1 MKNNE
6 IENFEENSDL
16 IVEET
21 IVEST
26 KSDKSNDDKKDKDKN
41 SRKRFKLP
49 SALSII
55 IGVVVFA
62 ILVSW
67 ITFLVT
73 GGDSN
78 WYSLQEAKQIPI
90 GFEEFKNYI
99 GNSDNYLIITS
110 FINNNPSF
118 SYYFVDQGS
127 YYTLTITDEAIWNES
142 SLFSLIVQYNNNLL
156 IADEWF
162 NFGDSNWFVSSNG
175 MYGLLDLITVT
186 IAGMFS
192 STSVIL
198 YVFTIG
204 ALVEVLLV
212 TGTLESGVSSLVK
225 GLKNKEIVL
234 VPTLFILFSLGG
246 TLFGMQEETLGLIP
260 IIVPVLILAGFEASL
275 GYLVIVLGTTTGI
288 ASSVLDPFSIGVM
301 ADGIGTG
308 ISTGIAVR
316 TVLFFIYTL
325 IGSVFVTWY
334 ALRVRK
340 DPSKSSD
347 SLERIEQNKIWAHE
361 VIGNVE
367 HANTLNKKQ
376 KWALIIFGATFGWMV
391 FTLLPWGTWI
401 EGLNSSEG
409 WTIFSSMFFNNVF
422 IGEWYFIQLSILF
435 VFVIILISKIFKI
448 SNKDIWNNS
457 WRATKGLFGVALIL
471 MFSRTVSII
480 LSYSGAAETIVNA
493 TFSGVDGGSP
503 VLLSLSLLPLFL
515 VMAIFIPSTSGL
527 AGITAPIIYPIINQ
541 IPEGQRVIAEIGV
554 LAVYPLAQGVI
565 NMFSPTTGLV
575 ITQAE
580 ASRTEYGKVVKWS
593 AGYSLVILL
602 VGVVSIGAMI
612 SII

>member
-1 MKNNE
+1 MENKDLKNL
-6 IENFEENSDL
+6 EESVDSS
-16 IVEET
+16 IEET
-21 IVEST
+21 TVESI
-26 KSDKSNDDKKDKDKN
+26 SSNHHNNDDKN
-41 SRKRFKLP
+41 SRKKFKLP

-55 IGVVVFA
+55 LGVVVFA
-62 ILVSW
+62 ILVTW
-67 ITFLVT
+67 ITYLVS
-73 GGDSN
+73 GGDSS
-78 WYSLQEAKQIPI
+78 WYTLQEGKQLSTN
-90 GFEEFKNYI
+90 FNEFKTFVEDPNNYI
-99 GNSDNYLIITS
+99 IVGNFIDGNSFLSSYFSDTGSSFELLITNETEWNDSAIYG
-110 FINNNPSF
+110 II
-118 SYYFVDQGS
+118 VD
-127 YYTLTITDEAIWNES
+127 
-142 SLFSLIVQYNNNLL
+142 YNNNLL
-156 IADEWF
+156 VADEWF
-162 NFGDSNWFVSSNG
+162 NFADSNWFVSNNG
-175 MYGLLDLITVT
+175 MYGLLDLITVS

-192 STSVIL
+192 SASVVL

-260 IIVPVLILAGFEASL
+260 IIIPVLILAGFDASL
-275 GYLVIVLGTTTGI
+275 GYLVVVLGTTTGI

-316 TVLFFIYTL
+316 TSLFFIYTI
-325 IGSVFVTWY
+325 IGSIFVTWY

-347 SLERIEQNKIWAHE
+347 SLERIEENKIWAHE
-361 VIGNVE
+361 VIGDVE
-367 HANTLNKKQ
+367 HANTLDKKQ
-376 KWALIIFGATFGWMV
+376 KWALIIFGVTFGWMV
-391 FTLLPWGTWI
+391 FSLLPFGTWI
-401 EGLNSSEG
+401 DGLNSSQG
-409 WTIFSSMFFNNVF
+409 WIVFSSVFFNNVL

-435 VFVIILISKIFKI
+435 IFVIILISKIFNI
-448 SNKDIWNNS
+448 SNKDILSNS

-471 MFSRTVSII
+471 IFSRTVSII
-480 LSYSGAAETIVNA
+480 LSYSGSAETIVNSV
-493 TFSGVDGGSP
+493 FSGVDGGNP

-541 IPEGQRVIAEIGV
+541 ISEGQRVVAEIGI

-580 ASRTEYGKVVKWS
+580 ASRTEYGSVVKWS
-593 AGYSLVILL
+593 AGYALTILI
-602 VGVVSIGAMI
+602 VGVISIGT
-612 SII
+612 IIAII